1 MDRGFS
7 SISSIS
13 SIRSLLE
20 IDPIYRQENN
30 RKSIKPFTSLP
41 FLLFLSKG
49 FSVHIST
56 HTYMTYQH
64 TNIMQATFFTG
75 LCCAVYEVARV
86 CIWSVVTLPG
96 LPGLPFTWFTLV
108 YPGLPGLPVGCLSG
122 ESDEVKSN
130 R

>member
-86 CIWSVVTLPG
+86 CIWSVVTLP
-96 LPGLPFTWFTLV
+96 WFTRFTSRLFKWRIRR
-108 YPGLPGLPVGCLSG
+108 SK
-122 ESDEVKSN
+122 VKPMKK
-130 R
+130 